1 MAMGSQ
7 LQSSAKLTVACGLGA
22 AAIGLFYILLYVASV
37 PGPADHSEPAWLGF
51 VFGLAFLLG
60 GIAVII
66 QTALTKG
73 NPSTGDFP
81 ATAPLWLTS
90 IHRMMVLGII
100 SSLGIIFSWVAIGPG
115 QRHFTGSGV
124 IFGETVGRAFFG
136 IGAALIW
143 IIFVAV
149 LITSAR
155 RFLAQ
160 KWSRGRDL
168 NSTG

>member
-1 MAMGSQ
+1 MGGK
-7 LQSSAKLTVACGLGA
+7 LQSSAKLTIACGLGA
-22 AAIGLFYILLYVASV
+22 AAIGLFYILYAASV
-37 PGPADHSEPAWLGF
+37 PGPAELDGQSEPGWLGF

-60 GIAVII
+60 GIAAII

-73 NPSTGDFP
+73 NPYTGDFP
-81 ATAPLWLTS
+81 ATAPRWLTS
-90 IHRMMVLGII
+90 IHHMMVLAII
-100 SSLGIIFSWVAIGPG
+100 SSLGVIFSWVAIGPG
-115 QRHFTGSGV
+115 QRHFTGSGA

-149 LITSAR
+149 LITSVR
-155 RFLAQ
+155 RFLTQ

-168 NSTG
+168 RT